1 MLRPLVLIGGRL
13 AWALRLLREPSHR
26 YYRAGLWAL
35 VTDQTFF
42 CVSAA
47 VRKGRN
53 VQSWDI
59 QIFPCGVQIRRPV
72 MSSRACSSDT
82 AASSVAVSTHVSRV
96 EVTESSAHVVHGS
109 LVVRGADYD
118 VRSGGSGGSHCEAD
132 KSKSR

>member
-1 MLRPLVLIGGRL
+1 
-13 AWALRLLREPSHR
+13 
-26 YYRAGLWAL
+26 
-35 VTDQTFF
+35 
-42 CVSAA
+42 
-47 VRKGRN
+47 
-53 VQSWDI
+53 
-59 QIFPCGVQIRRPV
+59 